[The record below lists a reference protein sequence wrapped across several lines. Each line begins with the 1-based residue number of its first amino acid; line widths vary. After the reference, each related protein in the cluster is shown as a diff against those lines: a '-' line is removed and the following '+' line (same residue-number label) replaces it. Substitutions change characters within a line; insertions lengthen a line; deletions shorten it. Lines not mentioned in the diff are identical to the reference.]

1 MNALIK
7 SIPLVKGEYYDETI
21 KKDTIYIHHT
31 AGGHR
36 PDYTIAGW
44 NADKTKNGQQLK
56 VATAYVMGGLSTTDK
71 DAAWDGVICKCF
83 PEDKWAHHL
92 GLTATNNAQLNS
104 KSIAIE
110 ICNYGPIT
118 KSNDGKFYNY
128 VNKQVPAEMVVE
140 LAKPFQGYKF
150 YHRYTDRQI
159 SVLKELLIDLSTR
172 FSIDIKSG
180 LKPLLVQGKGAEAF
194 SLSQDALAG
203 KPGLWTHTN
212 VRKDKFDC
220 SPQDNLIEM
229 IKSL

>member
-1 MNALIK
+1 MSMIIK
-7 SIPLVKGEYYDETI
+7 NVPLVKGEFYDETI

-36 PDYTIAGW
+36 PDWTIAGW
-44 NADKTKNGQQLK
+44 NSDKTKNGQRLK

-71 DAAWDGVICKCF
+71 DASWDGVICKCF

-92 GLTATNNAQLNS
+92 GLSAANNAQLNS
-104 KSIAIE
+104 KSIGIE

-128 VNKQVPAEMVVE
+128 VNRQVPAEMVVE
-140 LAKPFQGYKF
+140 LAKPFQGYKY
-150 YHRYTDRQI
+150 YHKYTDRQI
-159 SVLKELLIDLSTR
+159 AVLKELLIDLSTR

-180 LKPLLVQGKGAEAF
+180 LKPLLMENKGAEAF
-194 SLSQDALAG
+194 LLSQDALAG

-220 SPQDNLIEM
+220 SPQDNLIAM

>member
-1 MNALIK
+1 MTIK
-7 SIPLVKGEYYDETI
+7 DIPLVKGEYYDEVI
-21 KKDTIYIHHT
+21 RKDTIYIHHT
-31 AGGHR
+31 AGSHH

-56 VATAYVMGGLSTTDK
+56 VATAYVIGGLSTTDK
-71 DAAWDGVICKCF
+71 DASWDGVICRAF
-83 PEDKWAHHL
+83 PEDRWAHHL

-128 VNKQVPAEMVVE
+128 VNKPVPAEMVIE
-140 LAKPFQGYKF
+140 LEKPFQGYKF
-150 YHRYTDRQI
+150 YHRYTDKQI
-159 SVLKELLIDLSTR
+159 AALKELLLDLAVRFKIDL
-172 FSIDIKSG
+172 KSG
-180 LKPLLVQGKGAEAF
+180 LKPLLMQNKGADAF
-194 SLSQDALAG
+194 LISPDALAG

-220 SPQDNLIEM
+220 SPQDNLISM